1 MNANNII
8 IFEKAPTKNIKHP
21 KNSTKKREVKK
32 RKSQKK
38 NKKKLNKKVLKFL
51 VTECQVKGNDSSDGY
66 ADDQYD
72 LCEPYETDFIDD
84 ESVIEP
90 SQYYDFKTK
99 TLVSK

>member
-1 MNANNII
+1 MNANKIV
-8 IFEKAPTKNIKHP
+8 IFERASKKNIKHP

-38 NKKKLNKKVLKFL
+38 IKKEFNRKVSKFL
-51 VTECQVKGNDSSDGY
+51 ITECQVKGNDSSDGY

-72 LCEPYETDFIDD
+72 LHKPYETDFIDD